1 MCECVEQRLFEAG
14 ELELVRLCN
23 HKINMSIKFN
33 GFFCYYFYFIVYRNL
48 FAWFACS
55 KGPMQTEIKR
65 PTVAATRK
73 GGKHRFTTKHYYFCF
88 ARWMGNFHL
97 LSTLRPFSR
106 LSFEGRRRRKE
117 TCTVQSFA
125 MRDVYFILRGFSVQF
140 ELFVMRH
147 VAVVVVIYGGNTQS
161 INCIWCAH
169 HIVCLT
175 KK

>member
-33 GFFCYYFYFIVYRNL
+33 GFFCYYFHFIVYRNL

-88 ARWMGNFHL
+88 ARWMGNFHYYRHCVHFLGWASKGGEEEKKHAPYSRLPCEMCTLFCAVFRYNLNCLWCGMLLLLLLL
-97 LSTLRPFSR
+97 LSTAVTHNPS
-106 LSFEGRRRRKE
+106 
-117 TCTVQSFA
+117 TVY
-125 MRDVYFILRGFSVQF
+125 DV
-140 ELFVMRH
+140 
-147 VAVVVVIYGGNTQS
+147 
-161 INCIWCAH
+161 
-169 HIVCLT
+169 HITSCV
-175 KK
+175 